1 MFDSAPAQLFSL
13 ACLGVVLHPDVVGV
27 EFVSRYVGEEL
38 REVQP
43 PQELH
48 WVSVGAIAN
57 AAGGEP
63 VVEREGEGQRQGED
77 GPRVEVSPAAGGSH
91 RAATAPTQSAPPDQE
106 VLPLRV
112 HVDG

>member
-1 MFDSAPAQLFSL
+1 M
-13 ACLGVVLHPDVVGV
+13 
-27 EFVSRYVGEEL
+27 SRDVGEEL

-48 WVSVGAIAN
+48 WVRVGAVTH
-57 AAGGEP
+57 AARGKP
-63 VVEREGEGQRQGED
+63 MVEREGERQWEGENR
-77 GPRVEVSPAAGGSH
+77 PRVKVSSTTRGSH
-91 RAATAPTQSAPPDQE
+91 RTATAPTESSPDQK